1 MALLS
6 MRKFARVTGIS
17 YYNIKKYIEDGIIV
31 ADENG
36 MIESAESIKILKNE
50 LREGIKYYAIF
61 LSSSLSAKDGIK
73 KLMDKENAVEVK
85 SYDSIILE
93 YNRSLQD
100 KSVEV
105 SESISRKY
113 KEAVLEEFVKRYK
126 ACVERQIHIVYKNED
141 FQSIAYPDA
150 GKFLAFGKFP
160 DGYEH
165 LEGANINAYVAQ
177 GIERFLIK
185 HNNLM
190 EEKFNKICEDLLL
203 YWDGNDDKTIFAR
216 ADITP
221 EFLDGMKRSQLYE
234 DIVNNPVP
242 FMVGRDLEHPTP
254 IFENLKS
261 GYKTVF
267 KPTVLSEFARKRFY
281 HIIDVNKD
289 MSRNEC
295 VDIICDLKAS
305 DNVECY
311 VCCTK
316 DMEEAYI
323 PESVLVYLDCMQR
336 ERKESVVYIGNTKAD
351 IMGEES
357 VSSAVVE
364 TSVIDKE
371 SDSVVV
377 QNKTGLEN
385 EPASEAKSLSEKQQS
400 DSKIETLTEKHE
412 SDLGV
417 ETSPEPAEP
426 VLSQPEVEVIPASS
440 VEVVSEEE
448 DARDSI
454 KGLLSSLG

>member
-6 MRKFARVTGIS
+6 MRKFAKVTGIS
-17 YYNIKKYIEDGIIV
+17 YYNIKKYIEDGVIA

-36 MIESAESIKILKNE
+36 MIDSAESIKILKNE
-50 LREGIKYYAIF
+50 LKEGIKHYAVF
-61 LSSSLSAKDGIK
+61 LSFSSSTKDEIK

-105 SESISRKY
+105 SEDISKKY
-113 KEAVLEEFVKRYK
+113 KEAVLEEFVKRYR
-126 ACVERQIHIVYKNED
+126 ACVKRQIDIVYKNED

-150 GKFLAFGKFP
+150 KKFLAFGKFP
-160 DGYEH
+160 EGYEH
-165 LEGANINAYVAQ
+165 LEGANINAYITQ

-203 YWDGNDDKTIFAR
+203 YWDSADDKTVFTR
-216 ADITP
+216 VDIMP

-234 DIVNNPVP
+234 DIVNNPIP

-305 DNVECY
+305 DSIECY

-323 PESVLVYLDCMQR
+323 PEAVLVYLDCMQR
-336 ERKESVVYIGNTKAD
+336 ERKESVIYID
-351 IMGEES
+351 SVES
-357 VSSAVVE
+357 KTRNIQKSGVE
-364 TSVIDKE
+364 PSFISKE
-371 SDSVVV
+371 SDSVV
-377 QNKTGLEN
+377 ES
-385 EPASEAKSLSEKQQS
+385 EP
-400 DSKIETLTEKHE
+400 DSKVDSSNAEQESVSEEEVSNVKHE
-412 SDLGV
+412 SKSGV
-417 ETSPEPAEP
+417 ATSPEPAEP
-426 VLSQPEVEVIPASS
+426 VSSQPEVEVIPASS

-448 DARDSI
+448 SAKDSI
-454 KGLLSSLG
+454 RSLLGSLG

>member
-6 MRKFARVTGIS
+6 MRKFAKVTGIS

-36 MIESAESIKILKNE
+36 MIDSAESIKILKKE
-50 LREGIKYYAIF
+50 LKGGIKHYTVF

-73 KLMDKENAVEVK
+73 KLMDRENAIEVK
-85 SYDSIILE
+85 SYNSIILA
-93 YNRSLQD
+93 YNQSLQE

-113 KEAVLEEFVKRYK
+113 KEEVLEEFVRRYK
-126 ACVERQIHIVYKNED
+126 ACVKRQIDMLGSKED
-141 FQSIAYPDA
+141 FSGFTYQALNE
-150 GKFLAFGKFP
+150 FLALGRFP
-160 DGYEH
+160 QGYEH
-165 LEGANINAYVAQ
+165 LEGADINAHICQ
-177 GIERFLIK
+177 DMERLLLK
-185 HNNLM
+185 YNKVM
-190 EEKFNKICEDLLL
+190 VEKFNKICEDMLL
-203 YWDGNDDKTIFAR
+203 YWDSNDDKTVFTR
-216 ADITP
+216 ADIMP
-221 EFLDGMKRSQLYE
+221 EFLTGMKHSQLYE

-254 IFENLKS
+254 IFENLRS
-261 GYKTVF
+261 GYKAVF
-267 KPTVLSEFARKRFY
+267 KPTVLSEFSKKRFY
-281 HIIDVNKD
+281 HIIDVHKD
-289 MSRNEC
+289 MSCNEC

-323 PESVLVYLDCMQR
+323 PEAVLVYLDCMQR
-336 ERKESVVYIGNTKAD
+336 ERRESVIYIDSVESKTRNIPKSEVASSVVEKESESGELQDKAEIKYEPD
-351 IMGEES
+351 SKVDSLNADQES
-357 VSSAVVE
+357 VS
-364 TSVIDKE
+364 
-371 SDSVVV
+371 
-377 QNKTGLEN
+377 G
-385 EPASEAKSLSEKQQS
+385 AKSS
-400 DSKIETLTEKHE
+400 TEKHE
-412 SDLGV
+412 SGV

-448 DARDSI
+448 SARDSI

>member
-6 MRKFARVTGIS
+6 MRKFAKVTGIS

-50 LREGIKYYAIF
+50 LREGIKHYAVF
-61 LSSSLSAKDGIK
+61 LSFSSSIRDGIRN
-73 KLMDKENAVEVK
+73 LMDRENAVEVK

-93 YNRSLQD
+93 YNRSLQE

-113 KEAVLEEFVKRYK
+113 KGAVLEEFVKRYK
-126 ACVERQIHIVYKNED
+126 ACVKRQMDIGDRED
-141 FQSIAYPDA
+141 FSCFTYQALN
-150 GKFLAFGKFP
+150 KFLAYGKFP
-160 DGYEH
+160 EGYEH
-165 LEGANINAYVAQ
+165 LEGANINAYVTQ
-177 GIERFLIK
+177 GMERLLLK
-185 HNNLM
+185 YNKVM

-203 YWDGNDDKTIFAR
+203 YWDSTDDKTVFTR

-221 EFLDGMKRSQLYE
+221 EFLTGMKRSQLYD
-234 DIVNNPVP
+234 DIVNNPIP
-242 FMVGRDLEHPTP
+242 FKIGRDLEHPTP

-267 KPTVLSEFARKRFY
+267 KPTVLSEFSKKRFY

-305 DNVECY
+305 DSIECY

-323 PESVLVYLDCMQR
+323 PESVLVYLDCMQKD
-336 ERKESVVYIGNTKAD
+336 RKESVVYID
-351 IMGEES
+351 SVES
-357 VSSAVVE
+357 KTRNIQKSGVE
-364 TSVIDKE
+364 PSVIDKE
-371 SDSVVV
+371 SNSVMENKPDSKVDSSNAEQESV
-377 QNKTGLEN
+377 
-385 EPASEAKSLSEKQQS
+385 SEAEVSNEKY
-400 DSKIETLTEKHE
+400 E
-412 SDLGV
+412 SSSGV

-426 VLSQPEVEVIPASS
+426 VSSQPEVEVIPASS
-440 VEVVSEEE
+440 VEIVSEEE
-448 DARDSI
+448 DAKDSI
-454 KGLLSSLG
+454 RSLLSSLG